1 MKRAALTLPA
11 SDLEYVLA
19 AADSAFAELGGRR
32 LLITGG
38 AGFFG
43 TWVIESI
50 AFANRETDLGCDVTA
65 LVLPHEVAPVAARYP
80 HGLTGVRFVGA
91 DIREID
97 PLHLPGQLGRP
108 AAFDAVVHAAIYVD
122 AATIV
127 QNPIPTLDTAV
138 DGTRRVLDLAR
149 ATGARR
155 FLFVSSG
162 AVYGAQPADLVC
174 MPEDFQGAPDCAS
187 ADAVY
192 AEGKRI
198 GETMCACY
206 HRAYGL
212 ETVIARCFAF
222 VGPHLPL
229 DRHFAIGN
237 FLRDAL
243 HGGPVVVNGDGTP
256 LRSYMH
262 AADLVVWLLTLM
274 TRGTAGRVYN
284 VGASRAVSIA
294 EVARLVAT
302 AAGPGIQV
310 EVRGTPTPGALPSRY
325 VPCVERARDELG
337 LREGLSLSEAVER
350 TIRWLR
356 STP

>member
-1 MKRAALTLPA
+1 MTLPT

-19 AADSAFAELGGRR
+19 GADAAFAELGGRR
-32 LLITGG
+32 LLVTGG

-43 TWVIESI
+43 TWLVESI
-50 AFANRETDLGCDVTA
+50 AFANQETHLGCDVTA
-65 LVLPHEVAPVAARYP
+65 LVLPREAASLAARYP
-80 HGLTGVRFVGA
+80 RGLPGVRFVGA
-91 DIREID
+91 DMLGLDARE
-97 PLHLPGQLGRP
+97 LPGQLGRP
-108 AAFDAVVHAAIYVD
+108 ASFDAVVHAAIHVD
-122 AATIV
+122 AATIAE
-127 QNPIPTLDTAV
+127 NPIPTLDTAV

-149 ATGARR
+149 AAGARR

-162 AVYGAQPADLVC
+162 AVYGTQPPELGC
-174 MPEDFQGAPDCAS
+174 IPEDFRGAPDCAS

-212 ETVIARCFAF
+212 EIAIARCFAF

-243 HGGPVVVNGDGTP
+243 RGGPVVVEGDGTP
-256 LRSYMH
+256 MRSYMH
-262 AADLVVWLLTLM
+262 AADLTVWLLALL
-274 TRGTAGRVYN
+274 TRGTPGRVYN

-294 EVARLVAT
+294 EVARLVAS
-302 AAGPGIQV
+302 AAGSGVDVQ
-310 EVRGTPTPGALPSRY
+310 VRGAARPGAPPSRY
-325 VPCVERARDELG
+325 VPCVRRACDELR
-337 LREGLSLSEAVER
+337 LREGLPLDDAVER
-350 TIRWLR
+350 TMRWLR
-356 STP
+356 EAR